1 MKKIA
6 VVNRT
11 NLKNYGSVLQVY
23 ALCEAINHLGYQ
35 AEVVWEKGNLSKN
48 WDIRPN
54 KIAQT
59 LYKLLLNPSLI
70 MSTYKTA
77 KSVKGATISTEKVLK
92 FDVFVQEHFIRR
104 FFSQNELKKIAKTDE
119 YKKFVCGSDQIW
131 SSTTLYVDP
140 LMYLRFSPAEK
151 RVAYAPSLGRNYIP
165 DYNKR
170 IMRKYISDIPY
181 VSVREE
187 VGQELIKE
195 LTGREVPVVLDP
207 TLLLM
212 KDDWE
217 KLKKTEKRDNYVLC
231 YFLNETS
238 KAVINKI
245 EGICEKSNKKIINIG
260 CPFAQGGKVAVLNED
275 IGPGEFLGLVEN
287 AEMVITDSYHGM
299 LFSIIYQKPFWSIAR
314 NYGEFDQSSRQK
326 TVLSMLNLEN
336 RYIDRNNLENI
347 SAEGIDYEEANK
359 VLRQKRES
367 SIDYLEKALK
377 A

>member
-23 ALCEAINHLGYQ
+23 ALCEAINNLGYET
-35 AEVVWEKGNLSKN
+35 EVIWERGNLSKN
-48 WDIRPN
+48 WDIRPK

-59 LYKLLLNPSLI
+59 LYKLLLNPNLFL
-70 MSTYKTA
+70 STFKTTKA
-77 KSVKGATISTEKVLK
+77 VKGTVISLEKVSK
-92 FDVFVQEHFIRR
+92 FDKFVQEHFTRL
-104 FFSQNELKKIAKTDE
+104 FFSNKELVQIAKTDK
-119 YKKFVCGSDQIW
+119 YSKFVCGSDQIW

-151 RVAYAPSLGRNYIP
+151 RVAYAPSLGRDYIP
-165 DYNKR
+165 NYNRR

-187 VGQELIKE
+187 VGQRLIKE
-195 LTGREVPVVLDP
+195 LTGRDVPVVLDP
-207 TLLLM
+207 TLLLT
-212 KDDWE
+212 KCDWE
-217 KLKKTEKRDNYVLC
+217 KLRNPEKRNDYVLC

-238 KAVINKI
+238 EDVVNRIVSL
-245 EGICEKSNKKIINIG
+245 CEKNNKMIINIG
-260 CPFAQGGKVAVLNED
+260 CPIAQSGKVEIVNENA
-275 IGPGEFLGLVEN
+275 GPSEFLGLVEN
-287 AEMVITDSYHGM
+287 AEMIFTDSYHGM
-299 LFSIIYQKPFWSIAR
+299 LFSIIYQRPFWSIAR

-326 TVLSMLNLEN
+326 TVLSMLKLEN

-347 SAEGIDYEEANK
+347 SVESIDYNAVNE
-359 VLRQKRES
+359 VLLQKREC
-367 SIDYLEKALK
+367 SIDYLDKALK

>member
-35 AEVVWEKGNLSKN
+35 AEVVWGKGNLSKN

-77 KSVKGATISTEKVLK
+77 KSVKGATISSEKVLK

-187 VGQELIKE
+187 VGRELIKE
-195 LTGREVPVVLDP
+195 ITGREVPVVLDP

-217 KLKKTEKRDNYVLC
+217 KLKIPEKRENYVLC

-238 KAVINKI
+238 EAVINKI
-245 EGICEKSNKKIINIG
+245 ESICEKYNKTIINIG
-260 CPFAQGGKVAVLNED
+260 CPFSQGSKVGIINED
-275 IGPGEFLGLVEN
+275 IGPGEFLGLVGN
-287 AEMVITDSYHGM
+287 AEMIFTDSYHGM
-299 LFSIIYQKPFWSIAR
+299 LFSLIYQKPFWSIAR
-314 NYGEFDQSSRQK
+314 NYGEHDQSSRQK
-326 TVLSMLNLEN
+326 TVLSMLHLEN
-336 RYIDRNNLENI
+336 RYISENVAKI
-347 SAEGIDYEEANK
+347 SFEGIDYTDVDK
-359 VLRQKRES
+359 ILQQRRHF
-367 SIDYLEKALK
+367 SIDYLNNALK
-377 A
+377 L